1 MKSPAEPRYRQI
13 SKMLRIRIESGKLP
27 KHTLLPSQNELARE
41 FDVTPMTVLR
51 ALDELIRDG
60 VIYRKQGAGTFVAPR
75 RNRSPILLV
84 PPADDNSS
92 LVIRTEFAEFFLGA
106 LEAANSGNL
115 AYQPE
120 IIGREELIAQ
130 LPDLRLIYPR
140 LGGIIF
146 MREFQRLEPLLDT
159 FAAAGIPIFYY
170 GRNVKEAYRDGFSC
184 LFHNEDEIARM
195 TAHYLASR
203 DLIRV
208 GRVLNMPTADY
219 RSDRLLE
226 IGPTYGL
233 ELRPEDR
240 FECYHYPEH
249 LDGVELLARRCDV
262 LDCFTDDLAWKVIR
276 HLTRAGVNVP
286 GDVAVIGVND
296 APIASQALPA
306 ITTIEINNMEN
317 GKTAFQLFVEQ
328 LEKDLPFRKI
338 NCPLKLHV
346 RESC

>member
-146 MREFQRLEPLLDT
+146 MREFQQ
-159 FAAAGIPIFYY
+159 I
-170 GRNVKEAYRDGFSC
+170 GRASC
-184 LFHNEDEIARM
+184 RE
-195 TAHYLASR
+195 
-203 DLIRV
+203 RV
-208 GRVLNMPTADY
+208 
-219 RSDRLLE
+219 
-226 IGPTYGL
+226 
-233 ELRPEDR
+233 
-240 FECYHYPEH
+240 
-249 LDGVELLARRCDV
+249 
-262 LDCFTDDLAWKVIR
+262 
-276 HLTRAGVNVP
+276 
-286 GDVAVIGVND
+286 
-296 APIASQALPA
+296 
-306 ITTIEINNMEN
+306 
-317 GKTAFQLFVEQ
+317 
-328 LEKDLPFRKI
+328 
-338 NCPLKLHV
+338 
-346 RESC
+346 